1 MQLGEGGG
9 GGCGVGGDDEKQRCK
24 RANSTVGWRCKN
36 KALDGG
42 VYCEKHLIWH
52 RKVAAKSR
60 MNRLR
65 NSTSGA
71 AVSGGRNSGAASHGD
86 GVVLAGGSTETEV
99 RRVQKRKH
107 DGVLG
112 SENLNVGVKKRN
124 LDNLEGIAL
133 NDDQGGLEGL
143 GENKKNADIDKT
155 GEILLQS
162 VDAFCGNG
170 IGGVNKDE
178 GERIHLETKAED
190 KSNVLVEGHEKSSV
204 SQSTGTLCRK
214 RGRPKGSKNKK
225 KPVLGDRSGA
235 AMLPS
240 DGHCGGVTIEK
251 KHDLEPLIFENSEVG
266 VIVNEFSVCSVSR
279 VGIKMGRG
287 RPKGSKNKKKTVL
300 GDESGKL
307 LLLDSQYGGNEGS
320 GMIVEKKNECELA
333 IVVTGE
339 DGGVLNEV
347 ADDNGDGIINE
358 KDEHDWPNDLS
369 SKKVFANPGKKI
381 KQKNIAID
389 NAEDGAIEVGDGA
402 IKWENGHESPKSK
415 KRGRGRPKG
424 SKGRKNLAAENGGRK
439 IVNENLRQK
448 KGRGRPKGSK
458 KKLQLIATSEGTNVD
473 SELSLAE
480 PGCVQELDQAD
491 PTTSVVVFGTSA
503 YGMEDSL
510 GENKQRNTRTSRRI
524 SLQDA
529 ISWKDYG
536 SLMCHQCMKNNK
548 AGIIICS
555 KCKKKRYCFEC
566 IAKWYPERTNNEIE
580 NACPFCCGNCNCTTC
595 LQGDIRAQAHK
606 EEADKEAHLQR
617 SLYLL
622 LNILPLLRHIQE
634 EQRAELDVEARIR
647 GVQVTEEDITKSI
660 VDEDDRVYCDN
671 CNTSIV
677 NFHRNCPNPD
687 CAYDICLNC
696 CRELR
701 CGFPLGL
708 TEAQSKSVERPSDH
722 NAVLNK
728 KSSSDVGERPDALL
742 GKHDMSSGWKAKPD
756 GSIPCPPM
764 ECGGCGSSLLALRCI
779 FEPNWVSEL
788 IKGAEELTSNCQLP
802 EIDFSQPCPMCLTV
816 NSVGKG
822 DHHNVR
828 RAAFREN
835 GQDNLLYCP
844 NAIDLLDQEFMHF
857 QMHWRRGEPV
867 IVRNAQATASGLSWE
882 PMVMWRAFRN
892 ARKKLNEESFSVK
905 AIDCLDW
912 CEVEINIHQF
922 FRGYLEGRKHRNG
935 WPEMLKLK
943 DWPPTN
949 LFEECLPRH
958 DAEFVSML
966 PFHDY
971 TNPRSGS
978 LNLATK
984 LPDGS
989 LKPDLGPK
997 TYIAYGSE
1005 EELGRGDSV
1014 SKLHCDIS
1022 DAVNI
1027 LTHTTKVNF
1036 TSRQRRRIEKLR
1048 KQFGIEDLKELY
1060 GSANQKDTESETS
1073 EIKYS
1078 GGGKFDDK
1086 NSCLLENGNGEKEV
1100 EDLER
1105 LPSSECMVG
1114 PDTTSLVLGI
1124 HSDSGTDS
1132 SALPEADITLAEHPL
1147 ESGKG
1152 CLDVEHGGALW
1163 DIFRRED
1170 VPKLTEYLRK
1180 HWKEFR
1186 HINNVPVNSVAHP
1199 IHDQTFY
1206 LNEKHKK
1213 QLKDEFDVE
1222 PWTFE
1227 QYLGEA
1233 VFIPAGCP
1241 HQVRN
1246 RQSCIKVAVDFV
1258 SPENVQECIRLTEEF
1273 RVLPKSHRSKQDI
1286 LEVKKLALYAAR
1298 VAVDE
1303 ARNLLMELPSREE
1316 DEHVEEGLLN
1326 PSFASC

>member
-1 MQLGEGGG
+1 MQLGEEG
-9 GGCGVGGDDEKQRCK
+9 GGCGGGAGGDVEKQRCK
-24 RANSTVGWRCKN
+24 RANSTIGWRCKDN
-36 KALDGG
+36 ALDGG

-52 RKVAAKSR
+52 RKVAAKWRMSR
-60 MNRLR
+60 NR

-71 AVSGGRNSGAASHGD
+71 AVSGGRSSSTASHGD
-86 GVVLAGGSTETEV
+86 GSETEV
-99 RRVQKRKH
+99 RHPQKRKH

-124 LDNLEGIAL
+124 LGNLEGIAL
-133 NDDQGGLEGL
+133 NHQGGLEEGL
-143 GENKKNADIDKT
+143 EDNKKNAVIDET
-155 GEILLQS
+155 GEILVQF
-162 VDAFCGNG
+162 VDDFCGNG
-170 IGGVNKDE
+170 IGGVKMDE
-178 GERIHLETKAED
+178 GERVHLEASSNGGVIETKDED
-190 KSNVLVEGHEKSSV
+190 QLNVLVVEGHDKSFV
-204 SQSTGTLCRK
+204 SQSTDTLCRK
-214 RGRPKGSKNKK
+214 RRGRPKGSKNKK
-225 KPVLGDRSGA
+225 KQDVGD
-235 AMLPS
+235 
-240 DGHCGGVTIEK
+240 
-251 KHDLEPLIFENSEVG
+251 
-266 VIVNEFSVCSVSR
+266 VSR
-279 VGIKMGRG
+279 DVIKRGRG
-287 RPKGSKNKKKTVL
+287 RPKGSKNKKKTIV

-307 LLLDSQYGGNEGS
+307 LLLDSQYGGNEGG
-320 GMIVEKKNECELA
+320 GMTVEKKNEYESVA
-333 IVVTGE
+333 VIVTGE
-339 DGGVLNEV
+339 DGGALNEV
-347 ADDNGDGIINE
+347 ANGNGDGIIDE
-358 KDEHDWPNDLS
+358 KDDHDWPNDLS

-381 KQKNIAID
+381 EQENMAID
-389 NAEDGAIEVGDGA
+389 NAKDGGTKCDVGDEA
-402 IKWENGHESPKSK
+402 IKWKNGNEWPKIK

-424 SKGRKNLAAENGGRK
+424 SKGKKTLAAEIGWRK

-458 KKLQLIATSEGTNVD
+458 KRLQLIATSEGTNVD
-473 SELSLAE
+473 SGLSLAE
-480 PGCVQELDQAD
+480 PGCVHELDQTD
-491 PTTSVVVFGTSA
+491 PTTSAIVFGTSA
-503 YGMEDSL
+503 YSMEDNL
-510 GENKQRNTRTSRRI
+510 GENKQRNNRTSPRI
-524 SLQDA
+524 SDA

-536 SLMCHQCMKNNK
+536 GLMCHQCLKNNK
-548 AGIIICS
+548 VDIIICT

-566 IAKWYPERTNNEIE
+566 IAKWYPERTNQEIE
-580 NACPFCCGNCNCTTC
+580 NSCPFCCGNCNCTTC
-595 LQGDIRAQAHK
+595 LQGDIRAQARK
-606 EEADKEAHLQR
+606 EEVDKEVHLQR
-617 SLYLL
+617 SRYLL

-647 GVQVTEEDITKSI
+647 GVQLTEEDITKSI

-701 CGFPLGL
+701 CGFPPGL
-708 TEAQSKSVERPSDH
+708 TEAQSKSVERPNDH

-728 KSSSDVGERPDALL
+728 KTSSDVGERPDALS
-742 GKHDMSSGWKAKPD
+742 GKHDTSSRFCPWKAKAD
-756 GSIPCPPM
+756 GGIPCPPK
-764 ECGGCGSSLLALRCI
+764 ECGGCGSSMLALRCI
-779 FEPNWVSEL
+779 FEPNWVNEL

-816 NSVGKG
+816 TSVGKG
-822 DHHNVR
+822 DNKHNVR

-844 NAIDLLDQEFMHF
+844 NAIDLPDQEFMHF
-857 QMHWRRGEPV
+857 QRHWRRGEPV

-892 ARKKLNEESFSVK
+892 ATKKLSEESFSVK

-912 CEVEINIHQF
+912 CQVEINIHQF

-958 DAEFVSML
+958 DAEFISML
-966 PFHDY
+966 PFRDY

-1027 LTHTTKVNF
+1027 LTHTTKVDF

-1048 KQFGIEDLKELY
+1048 KQFEIEDLKELY
-1060 GSANQKDTESETS
+1060 GSENQKHMESETS
-1073 EIKYS
+1073 DIKYS

-1086 NSCLLENGNGEKEV
+1086 NSCSLENGNSEKEV

-1105 LPSSECMVG
+1105 LP
-1114 PDTTSLVLGI
+1114 GI
-1124 HSDSGTDS
+1124 HSDSGTDC
-1132 SALPEADITLAEHPL
+1132 SALPEPDITLTEHLL
-1147 ESGKG
+1147 ESSQG
-1152 CLDVEHGGALW
+1152 CLDVVQGGALW

-1170 VPKLTEYLRK
+1170 VPKLTEYLQK

-1246 RQSCIKVAVDFV
+1246 RKSCIKVAVDFV

-1286 LEVKKLALYAAR
+1286 LEVKKLALYAAS

-1316 DEHVEEGLLN
+1316 DEHVEEALLN
-1326 PSFASC
+1326 PSFSC